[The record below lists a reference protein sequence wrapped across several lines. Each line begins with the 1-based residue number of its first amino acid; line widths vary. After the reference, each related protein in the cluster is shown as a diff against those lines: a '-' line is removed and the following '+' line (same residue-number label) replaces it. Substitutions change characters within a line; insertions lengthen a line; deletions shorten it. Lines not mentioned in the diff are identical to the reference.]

1 LGTLDKV
8 RESCQGIVGVGT
20 LDILKGKR
28 TTCRITRGNLFILT
42 NKQHAITADS
52 ANGHEDAGRGE
63 MCVERRKRK
72 THFNTL
78 GESGRVA
85 GGSVETL

>member
-1 LGTLDKV
+1 M

-28 TTCRITRGNLFILT
+28 TTCRIMRGNLFILT
-42 NKQHAITADS
+42 NKQQIAITADS

-78 GESGRVA
+78 GEGGRVA